1 MILTIYHYN
10 ESGEVTATGTID
22 TSIFKELPPMST
34 TKPMPE
40 TKENEIALFDLEKR
54 EWMVHPDYR
63 GKRYIDE
70 EGNIITIE
78 EIGQVPEE
86 SWEEYIFEAE
96 EETNWI
102 EQRIID
108 LENAIAELRGG
119 ANVE

>member
-1 MILTIYHYN
+1 MIL
-10 ESGEVTATGTID
+10 
-22 TSIFKELPPMST
+22 K
-34 TKPMPE
+34 
-40 TKENEIALFDLEKR
+40 KR
-54 EWMVHPDYR
+54 EWVVYPDYR

-96 EETNWI
+96 EEETNWI

>member
-10 ESGEVTATGTID
+10 ERGEVTATGTID

-34 TKPMPE
+34 TKPIPA
-40 TKENEIALFDLEKR
+40 TGENEIALFDTEKR
-54 EWMVHPDYR
+54 EWVVYPDYR

-96 EETNWI
+96 EETNGI